1 MLCKTFTHT
10 QANKYLSRYYSSAL
24 YLSRHIKSP
33 PVSVLPF
40 YRANLISMLTMLMK
54 MSWNIQRTISCVLF
68 ATNIKWNEKQAK
80 RERARKNKRAR
91 ENESE
96 MAEKEWASVCVCVGK
111 RPKKEREIE
120 RPNQS
125 DEMEIEST
133 HYCHCVSMKSRGK
146 RSSQK
151 IDRMLLFVQHF
162 ASNSNLN
169 YYFVIIKMDI
179 DSKWTLM
186 WKNWVNIS
194 TMMIKRR

>member
-96 MAEKEWASVCVCVGK
+96 MAEEEWASVCVWARGRKK
-111 RPKKEREIE
+111 REKLRGQTNLMKWKL
-120 RPNQS
+120 NQH
-125 DEMEIEST
+125 IT
-133 HYCHCVSMKSRGK
+133 ATVFLWKAGGK

-162 ASNSNLN
+162 ASDSNLN

-186 WKNWVNIS
+186 RKNWVNIS

>member
-1 MLCKTFTHT
+1 MRERGRERTEWNANKIKKIRRNQTAEKRSNYYVQMLCKTFTHT

-96 MAEKEWASVCVCVGK
+96 MAEKEWASVCVCGQEAEK
-111 RPKKEREIE
+111 RERNWEAKPIWWNGNWINTLLPLCSCEKQGENVQVRKSIE
-120 RPNQS
+120 CFYLCS
-125 DEMEIEST
+125 
-133 HYCHCVSMKSRGK
+133 
-146 RSSQK
+146 
-151 IDRMLLFVQHF
+151 
-162 ASNSNLN
+162 
-169 YYFVIIKMDI
+169 
-179 DSKWTLM
+179 
-186 WKNWVNIS
+186 IS
-194 TMMIKRR
+194 HRIAI